1 MMDIVKK
8 NGDKINIEELSR
20 ELGCKVVE
28 ISALKGTGIKE
39 AADAAV
45 EAAKN
50 GKTVPMHTF
59 SGPVEHTIA
68 HIEEA
73 AVHNMPEEQQRW
85 YAIKLFERDDKVI
98 EKLNLDSA
106 VMAHIDEDIKNVEKE
121 LDDDAESIITKA
133 IICSGIILKKDK
145 DVRRRSCTIRYGAS
159 CLPYPYSRFCTQKHV
174 GAWLVIHQ
182 EGWYDNHTFNN
193 RCMVHNILWIC

>member
-59 SGPVEHTIA
+59 MIS
-68 HIEEA
+68 
-73 AVHNMPEEQQRW
+73 NMI
-85 YAIKLFERDDKVI
+85 IKIIRI
-98 EKLNLDSA
+98 
-106 VMAHIDEDIKNVEKE
+106 INVVKH
-121 LDDDAESIITKA
+121 LIFLVFSI
-133 IICSGIILKKDK
+133 L
-145 DVRRRSCTIRYGAS
+145 
-159 CLPYPYSRFCTQKHV
+159 
-174 GAWLVIHQ
+174 
-182 EGWYDNHTFNN
+182 
-193 RCMVHNILWIC
+193 

>member
-106 VMAHIDEDIKNVEKE
+106 VMAHIDEDIKE
-121 LDDDAESIITKA
+121 
-133 IICSGIILKKDK
+133 
-145 DVRRRSCTIRYGAS
+145 RRKRA
-159 CLPYPYSRFCTQKHV
+159 
-174 GAWLVIHQ
+174 
-182 EGWYDNHTFNN
+182 
-193 RCMVHNILWIC
+193 